1 MGIDDG
7 EPIGSTQT
15 TLEWSDKTMTRLA
28 TRFTGTALKAGGCS
42 SMRGKPISVRGVS
55 SRAQRGGVV
64 GVYAFKITINTPNGE
79 EVVECDENTY
89 ILDAAEEAGVE
100 LPWSC
105 RAGACSSCAAR
116 SESVAAW
123 DQSDQTFLGDTQI
136 DNGFLLTCVAYPT
149 ADVTITTH
157 VEEELY

>member
-1 MGIDDG
+1 MSCVKSVTGMKG
-7 EPIGSTQT
+7 AFRGAALRTKAVSAVARRSGRVGRGRRGPVQVNAYSV
-15 TLEWSDKTMTRLA
+15 TL
-28 TRFTGTALKAGGCS
+28 
-42 SMRGKPISVRGVS
+42 V
-55 SRAQRGGVV
+55 
-64 GVYAFKITINTPNGE
+64 TPDGE